1 MATIDELSIEVQS
14 SAKKV
19 DNSIDKAAKQL
30 EHLASATSKVSAS
43 KLNSISVG
51 LKNISNSLRGLKDA
65 TSAIKSLQGISNI
78 SSATKGLEKV
88 KKSADG
94 LKDIKAD
101 IDTKDFDSAVREFQD
116 RFKDVEMDFTF
127 SGSTDEIE
135 KEIKSLEISLDGL
148 LKKQDK
154 MRAIG
159 TNTNSKSFIGL
170 QYDISATV
178 NKLQILEEELRKV
191 KSSASEIKIQKST
204 PDISLDYYTKSLQ
217 EYKGLI
223 KDLEQT
229 YKGLPNI
236 PKDALDIPIENIK
249 TDIEDIKVLFPEATK
264 ELSALEKELK
274 NFQAI
279 ASGLTR
285 EPVDI
290 KIDTNASEKVK
301 DISES
306 VNDIKK
312 SMKAAGL
319 TAEQFEEYLE
329 NIQIPDI
336 RTDNLKK
343 LRTELERTEK
353 KLDELTTKSDNWTAK
368 GVNPDSEKF
377 RNLQEQIVATSK
389 KSDALQ
395 KKIKEVSET
404 KPNVSGWQKLTD
416 IASTID
422 KVFGAIKRGVSS
434 ALSSIKKLGKGFQ
447 NLGSVVK
454 KVSSAIGKMFSNIV
468 QLASKATNAITSSV
482 KSMTNAFSK
491 LRGESSGI
499 QRASSGLS
507 GLAKTAGSLLAVK
520 GVADFGKSAIELGS
534 NITEVE
540 NVVDTAFGSMAG
552 KVYEF
557 ASTASEQFG
566 LSELAAKQY
575 SGTMMAMLKSS
586 GVAQGA
592 ASDMSITLAGL
603 AGDLASFYN
612 IETDEAFRKLRAGIS
627 GETEPLKQ
635 LGINMNIVNL
645 EAYAMANGINKAYKE
660 MTLAEQ
666 TMLRYNYIIAKT
678 GDAQGDFARTAGTW
692 ANQLRLLRLNIQSI
706 AAIIGQ
712 GLIAALL
719 PAIKLLNKF
728 MSKLTEAAKKFR
740 DFMYVLFGKKIEAPA
755 RGVVDDMAGS
765 VDYTEDL
772 SGIGESAEDVAD
784 GMEDAADGT
793 DSLTESTKKL
803 KKALSVL
810 PFDQLNQLTGNP
822 EDLDSSSKK
831 DKDKKDK
838 DKELDDLGLGDM
850 SDMFDD
856 LYDKSEIEP
865 VNEWARRLR
874 EAFLN
879 HDWEGLG
886 KIIAEMV
893 NTGLKKIYDGI
904 KKITPK
910 VEKALRAFAKV
921 FNSFVKWLDW
931 DLLGRTIGA
940 GINLLARA
948 FNALFGPG
956 GIDLE
961 QLGRKLSVGLRGMI
975 DEVDWRGLGNAIGN
989 YFMIAW
995 RIASGFVE
1003 DMWRINPDT
1012 LLTGWAE
1019 VGIALADAVHGIFE
1033 RINFA
1038 QIGKTLADGF
1048 DGITEIIR
1056 NFRNRM
1062 ADNGTWSMIAMN
1074 ISDGLNNLFEVDL
1087 VGFAQQASG
1096 LALDIL
1102 YMLNDAAERTNW
1114 NDFGYKIADALFS
1127 IQWLTLFNQVFDLVS
1142 ATFGEALGGFVNYMT
1157 THAEQLG
1164 QSFADVFNTLF
1175 AKIQYIAS
1183 NIPWDDL
1190 GTAISTFLN
1199 TAIAKIRPGQAA
1211 VSLGNFVTSL
1221 LGTMLQVAEKTRWD
1235 DLGRKIGNF
1244 LMMIPWQTIIG
1255 QVFDTITAVFGGLIT
1270 GLGGKILDML
1280 PSVGTALANGFNHAF
1295 ETLKEF
1301 LDGMEGK
1308 WKEAGLSI
1316 ATGLNNMISGIDWKE
1331 AGETFGRFVKG
1342 VIDVIFTVAMNTDW
1356 VGFAR
1361 GIGDFLDGI
1370 PWLEILSKVA
1380 STIGVVVGE
1389 VIAGLFETTS
1399 GKFLLGF
1406 AGLKLLIK
1414 GVNLGNTALE
1424 IVDDFA
1430 HKFGLLPDGVNLT
1443 VPKLLE
1449 SITKITGKDGEGGV
1463 FSKIISAAKDVVSK
1477 VGEKLGFL
1485 PKSVTDTIP
1494 GISGGVEKIAGG
1506 AGLFSKILGGAS
1518 GLVSKIG
1525 PILGTIGSV
1534 IFSPK
1539 GLMIAGIVAGVAV
1552 IIANWDSIKKAA
1564 GEIWGAIK
1572 TAVTDVWEGLKTA
1585 AGDIWGG
1592 IKTVITDT
1600 WDGIKTGASDI
1611 WDGVK
1616 TYLSDVWNGIQTMAG
1631 DAWSGITTVV
1641 SDAWDGV
1648 TVVTHDTWDA
1658 LTTFLGDTW
1667 DGLKT
1672 MAGDTWEGIK
1682 TGASDIW
1689 GGLKTM
1695 AGDIWGAITGNVS
1708 DANASAESDTATS
1721 WSNAKESMNANLQ
1734 AMATA
1739 AQSAMESIKATVNAS
1754 MAEITATYTSQ
1765 WQAIAGATKGVLQ
1778 QTQTEVTVMMQS
1790 IKMMIATSMQE
1801 IGAIFNSGWQ
1811 AINLTSATAVEQI
1824 TSNVN
1829 TKMSAM
1835 QSAIGSSMQ
1844 QIAGIFQNSWSAIG
1858 GMSLAATTKMQADV
1872 TSKMNA
1878 MLNAVNTSM
1887 KAITNAYNSGWKTAE
1902 NATASALSRM
1912 QNVVSSKMNAI
1923 KSVIAST
1930 MNGVQSTFQTKWN
1943 AIGNVATQALAKM
1956 HSTVT
1961 SKMNAVK
1968 STINTAMTSVYNTF
1982 KTKWDSVGNACSQA
1996 LNKMQSTVSSKMS
2009 AIKNTVSNSMNSI
2022 VSSYQNGMNKLPN
2035 ITTNTLTRV
2044 VNEFNRI
2051 PNRIGSSLNNN
2062 MLTAGKNAAISF
2074 ANGIKSIH
2082 IPTPHIRVASWT
2094 QHRAGD
2100 STYSTPN
2107 FGVNWYKTGG
2117 LAYNPSVVGIG
2128 EAGPEAILPLE
2139 SNKTMGMIADS
2150 ILDNYSGGID
2160 EDMIANAVA
2169 EGVVMAIVSNQQNFE
2184 SDQRPINIT
2193 VKLENDE
2200 AIARAAIRGQQ
2211 SIDYRMNPTPQFG

>member
-229 YKGLPNI
+229 HKGLPNI

-274 NFQAI
+274 NFQTI

-319 TAEQFEEYLE
+319 TVEQFEKYLE
-329 NIQIPDI
+329 NIKIPEI
-336 RTDNLKK
+336 NESNLKK
-343 LRTELERTEK
+343 LQSELEKTEK
-353 KLDELTTKSDNWTAK
+353 RLEELNAKSANWGNK
-368 GVNPDSEKF
+368 GIEPDSTKF
-377 RNLQEQIVATSK
+377 RNLWEEIAKTEK
-389 KSDALQ
+389 KADALR
-395 KKIKEVSET
+395 KRIKEVSET

-422 KVFGAIKRGVSS
+422 KAFSAIKRGVSS
-434 ALSSIKKLGKGFQ
+434 ALSSIKKLGRGFQ

-454 KVSSAIGKMFSNIV
+454 KVSSAIGKMFSDIV

-635 LGINMNIVNL
+635 LGINMNIANL

-666 TMLRYNYIIAKT
+666 TTLRYNYIIAKT

-706 AAIIGQ
+706 SAIIGQ

-728 MSKLTEAAKKFR
+728 MAKLTEVAKKFR

-904 KKITPK
+904 KEITPK

-1114 NDFGYKIADALFS
+1114 NDFGHKIADALFS
-1127 IQWLTLFNQVFDLVS
+1127 VPWLTLFNQVFDLVS

-1164 QSFADVFNTLF
+1164 HSFADVFNTLF

-1190 GTAISTFLN
+1190 GTAISAFLN

-1244 LMMIPWQTIIG
+1244 LMMIPWRTIIG

-1301 LDGMEGK
+1301 LGGMEGK

-1331 AGETFGRFVKG
+1331 AGETFGGFVKG

-1399 GKFLLGF
+1399 GKFLLRF

-1449 SITKITGKDGEGGV
+1449 SITKITGKDGESGV

-1600 WDGIKTGASDI
+1600 WDGIKNIASDV

-1734 AMATA
+1734 AMAAA

-1778 QTQTEVTVMMQS
+1778 QTQSEVTVMMQS
-1790 IKMMIATSMQE
+1790 IKGIIMVSMQE
-1801 IGAIFNSGWQ
+1801 IGTIFTTGWQ
-1811 AINLTSATAVEQI
+1811 MVSAVSSTAIQQINTVVTMCMASMQTSVTISMQQIVTVFTNTWQTIGTTSLTATEKMLQDVIIKMNAMNTTVGNTMGTIQTTFNTKWGEVKVTTTQTMNEVERAVKTKMDSAKRTVETSMGSIQTAFKKWEDI
-1824 TSNVN
+1824 NRTCEGALKSIETSVN
-1829 TKMSAM
+1829 TKM
-1835 QSAIGSSMQ
+1835 
-1844 QIAGIFQNSWSAIG
+1844 
-1858 GMSLAATTKMQADV
+1858 D
-1872 TSKMNA
+1872 
-1878 MLNAVNTSM
+1878 SM
-1887 KAITNAYNSGWKTAE
+1887 KRTVETVMKDAQKAFDKWKDMGNTCSTTLKDAE
-1902 NATASALSRM
+1902 REVSIRM
-1912 QNVVSSKMNAI
+1912 GSI
-1923 KSVIAST
+1923 KT
-1930 MNGVQSTFQTKWN
+1930 
-1943 AIGNVATQALAKM
+1943 
-1956 HSTVT
+1956 TVE
-1961 SKMNAVK
+1961 
-1968 STINTAMTSVYNTF
+1968 
-1982 KTKWDSVGNACSQA
+1982 
-1996 LNKMQSTVSSKMS
+1996 
-2009 AIKNTVSNSMNSI
+2009 NSMRDISTA
-2022 VSSYQNGMNKLPN
+2022 YKNGLKDFPSAARD
-2035 ITTNTLTRV
+2035 TVRSTAD
-2044 VNEFNRI
+2044 EFANL
-2051 PNRIGSSLNNN
+2051 PNRISQSFNGLFR
-2062 MLTAGKNAAISF
+2062 TGQNAAQSF
-2074 ANGIKSIH
+2074 ASGFKSVH
-2082 IPTPHIRVASWT
+2082 IPTPHIIVSSWT